1 MRQDQ
6 LTIDIVWDG
15 ASVTLRLSG
24 EMDMSTAELV
34 REAALAAIDQ
44 GHPDVDID
52 MSAVTFMDS
61 TGLQVLLETSRRAES
76 AGGRLQ
82 LVDPTRAVKRVLE
95 VTGVKQLFEIA
106 EVPAPTPGAAAP

>member
-6 LTIDIVWDG
+6 LAIDIVWAS

-24 EMDMSTAELV
+24 EIDMCTAELV
-34 REAALAAIDQ
+34 REAALAAIDR
-44 GHPDVDID
+44 GHTDVHID

-61 TGLQVLLETSRRAES
+61 TGLNMLLATSRRAEA

-82 LVDPTRAVKRVLE
+82 LVDPTRAVRRVLE
-95 VTGVKQLFEIA
+95 VTGVQQLFEIA
-106 EVPAPTPGAAAP
+106 EVPAPAPGATAP